1 MRNDICQTSPL
12 IALERV
18 NPLETPR
25 RISFDLDTF
34 TGVARKKWWV
44 VPFTML
50 IGLSLMFWQESDL
63 QTEARYFS
71 LTRMYEPTDEGAP
84 LTLVGVNADLISQ
97 FPSETNQSEILESEE
112 VKQKVQ
118 SKFDRKISLLVRPFD
133 KTFALNTETDG
144 EAITKFSF
152 KPSRRFSYE
161 MTCVELDEL
170 NCSAALDAYAKE
182 LQGIRLSATK
192 AGFTNSIK
200 LLDALLASNLQLSAD
215 DTSRL
220 KLQRAA
226 FDEAIALATG
236 EIAQISESKYFGG
249 ETVTTVDRRSYIFG
263 LLVGLIFG
271 LLILIQLVVT
281 DSKIRSAK
289 GLIDAVGY
297 ENYLGEASSNDES
310 NSLQLLAAAIR
321 GASTPTISSIKVLP
335 IGASMIDTKLA
346 TSLAQ
351 TLGCQVLIAKP
362 LEQLS
367 AGDLAPSNNS
377 VFLIAVIKDSAN
389 SRVVKQTWAVIQ
401 KSGNQI
407 LGSALITN

>member
-1 MRNDICQTSPL
+1 M
-12 IALERV
+12 
-18 NPLETPR
+18 NPLEAPR

-34 TGVARKKWWV
+34 SGVARKKWWV

-50 IGLSLMFWQESDL
+50 IGLGLMFWQESDL

-118 SKFDRKISLLVRPFD
+118 AKFDREISLLVRPFD

-144 EAITKFSF
+144 AAITKFSF

-170 NCSAALDAYAKE
+170 NCSAALDAYAEE
-182 LQGIRLSATK
+182 LQAIRLSATK
-192 AGFTNSIK
+192 AGYANSIK
-200 LLDALLASNLQLSAD
+200 LLDALLASDLQLSTD

-236 EIAQISESKYFGG
+236 EITQISESKYFGG
-249 ETVTTVDRRSYIFG
+249 ETVETVDRRSYIFG
-263 LLVGLIFG
+263 LLVGLVFG

-289 GLIDAVGY
+289 ALITAVGY

-310 NSLQLLAAAIR
+310 NSLQLLAAAMR
-321 GASTPTISSIKVLP
+321 GASTSTISSIKVLP
-335 IGASMIDTKLA
+335 IGTSVIDTQLA

-351 TLGCQVLIAKP
+351 TLSCQVSITKP
-362 LEQLS
+362 LDQLS
-367 AGDLAPSNNS
+367 ADDLAPSING
-377 VFLIAVIKDSAN
+377 VFLIAAIKDSADLH
-389 SRVVKQTWAVIQ
+389 VVKQTWSVVE
-401 KSGNQI
+401 KSGNRI
-407 LGSALITN
+407 IGSALITQ

>member
-1 MRNDICQTSPL
+1 
-12 IALERV
+12 V
-18 NPLETPR
+18 NPLEAPR

-34 TGVARKKWWV
+34 SGVARKKWWV

-50 IGLSLMFWQESDL
+50 IGLGLMFWQESDL

-84 LTLVGVNADLISQ
+84 LTLAGVNADLISQ

-118 SKFDRKISLLVRPFD
+118 AKFDREISLLVRPFD

-144 EAITKFSF
+144 AAITKFSF

-161 MTCVELDEL
+161 MTCVERDEL
-170 NCSAALDAYAKE
+170 NCSAALDAYADE
-182 LQGIRLSATK
+182 LQAIRLSATK
-192 AGFTNSIK
+192 AGYANSIK
-200 LLDALLASNLQLSAD
+200 LLDALLASDLQLSTD

-236 EIAQISESKYFGG
+236 EITQISESKYFGG
-249 ETVTTVDRRSYIFG
+249 ETVETVDRRSYIFG
-263 LLVGLIFG
+263 LLIGLVFG
-271 LLILIQLVVT
+271 LLILIQLV
-281 DSKIRSAK
+281 RSAK
-289 GLIDAVGY
+289 ALIAAVGY

-310 NSLQLLAAAIR
+310 NSLQLLAAAMR
-321 GASTPTISSIKVLP
+321 GASTSTISSIKVLP
-335 IGASMIDTKLA
+335 TGTNVIDTQLA

-351 TLGCQVLIAKP
+351 TLGCQVSITKP
-362 LEQLS
+362 LDQLS
-367 AGDLAPSNNS
+367 AEDLAPSINC
-377 VFLIAVIKDSAN
+377 VFLIAVLKDSAD
-389 SRVVKQTWAVIQ
+389 SRVVKQTWSVVE
-401 KSGNQI
+401 KSGNRI
-407 LGSALITN
+407 LGSALITQ

>member
-1 MRNDICQTSPL
+1 M
-12 IALERV
+12 
-18 NPLETPR
+18 NPLEAPR

-50 IGLSLMFWQESDL
+50 IGLGLMFWQESDL

-97 FPSETNQSEILESEE
+97 FPSETNQSELLVSDGI
-112 VKQKVQ
+112 KQKVQ
-118 SKFDRKISLLVRPFD
+118 AQFDREINVLIKPFD
-133 KTFALNTETDG
+133 KTFSLDTETDG
-144 EAITKFSF
+144 PAITKFSF

-161 MTCVELDEL
+161 MTCVERDEL
-170 NCSAALDAYAKE
+170 NCSAALDAYAEE
-182 LQGIRLSATK
+182 LQAIRLSATK
-192 AGFTNSIK
+192 AGYANSIK
-200 LLDALLASNLQLSAD
+200 LLDALLASDLQLSTD

-236 EIAQISESKYFGG
+236 EITQISESKYFGG
-249 ETVTTVDRRSYIFG
+249 ETVETVDRRSYIFG
-263 LLVGLIFG
+263 LLVGLVFG
-271 LLILIQLVVT
+271 LLILLQFVVT

-289 GLIDAVGY
+289 ALIAAVGY

-310 NSLQLLAAAIR
+310 NSLQLLAAAMR
-321 GASTPTISSIKVLP
+321 GASTSTFSSVKVLP
-335 IGASMIDTKLA
+335 IGTSVIDTQLA

-351 TLGCQVLIAKP
+351 TLGCQVSITKP
-362 LEQLS
+362 LDQLS
-367 AGDLAPSNNS
+367 AEDLAPSNNGM
-377 VFLIAVIKDSAN
+377 FLIAVLKDSAD
-389 SRVVKQTWAVIQ
+389 SRVVKQTWSVVE
-401 KSGNQI
+401 KSGNRI
-407 LGSALITN
+407 LGSALITQ

>member
-1 MRNDICQTSPL
+1 
-12 IALERV
+12 V
-18 NPLETPR
+18 NPLEAPR

-50 IGLSLMFWQESDL
+50 IGLGLMFWQESDL

-118 SKFDRKISLLVRPFD
+118 AKFDREISLLVRPFD

-144 EAITKFSF
+144 AAITKFSF

-170 NCSAALDAYAKE
+170 NCSAALDAYAEE
-182 LQGIRLSATK
+182 LQAIRLSATK
-192 AGFTNSIK
+192 AGYANSIK
-200 LLDALLASNLQLSAD
+200 LLDALLASDLQLSTD

-236 EIAQISESKYFGG
+236 EITQISESKYFGG
-249 ETVTTVDRRSYIFG
+249 ETVETVDRRSLYIRASRWFG
-263 LLVGLIFG
+263 FWSPYF
-271 LLILIQLVVT
+271 
-281 DSKIRSAK
+281 DS
-289 GLIDAVGY
+289 
-297 ENYLGEASSNDES
+297 
-310 NSLQLLAAAIR
+310 
-321 GASTPTISSIKVLP
+321 
-335 IGASMIDTKLA
+335 IG
-346 TSLAQ
+346 
-351 TLGCQVLIAKP
+351 CH
-362 LEQLS
+362 
-367 AGDLAPSNNS
+367 
-377 VFLIAVIKDSAN
+377 
-389 SRVVKQTWAVIQ
+389 
-401 KSGNQI
+401 
-407 LGSALITN
+407 

>member
-1 MRNDICQTSPL
+1 
-12 IALERV
+12 
-18 NPLETPR
+18 
-25 RISFDLDTF
+25 
-34 TGVARKKWWV
+34 
-44 VPFTML
+44 ML
-50 IGLSLMFWQESDL
+50 IGLGLMFWQESDL

-118 SKFDRKISLLVRPFD
+118 AKFDREISLLVRPFD

-144 EAITKFSF
+144 AAITKFSF

-161 MTCVELDEL
+161 MTCVERDEL
-170 NCSAALDAYAKE
+170 NCSAALDAYAQE

-192 AGFTNSIK
+192 AGFANSIK
-200 LLDALLASNLQLSAD
+200 LLDALLASDLQLSTD

-236 EIAQISESKYFGG
+236 EITQISESKYFGG
-249 ETVTTVDRRSYIFG
+249 ETVETVDRRSYIFG
-263 LLVGLIFG
+263 LLVGLVFG

-281 DSKIRSAK
+281 DSKIRSAN
-289 GLIDAVGY
+289 GLIAAVGY
-297 ENYLGEASSNDES
+297 ENFLGEASSGDKS
-310 NSLQLLAAAIR
+310 NSLQLLAAALR
-321 GASTPTISSIKVLP
+321 GASISTISSIKVLP
-335 IGASMIDTKLA
+335 IGANVLDTQLA

-351 TLGCQVLIAKP
+351 TLGCQVSITKAVD
-362 LEQLS
+362 QLS
-367 AGDLAPSNNS
+367 AEDLAPSNNV
-377 VFLIAVIKDSAN
+377 VFLIAVVKDLAD
-389 SRVVKQTWAVIQ
+389 SRTVKQTWSVVE
-401 KSGNQI
+401 KSGNRI
-407 LGSALITN
+407 LGSALITQ

>member
-1 MRNDICQTSPL
+1 
-12 IALERV
+12 V
-18 NPLETPR
+18 NPLEAPR

-50 IGLSLMFWQESDL
+50 IGLGLMFWQESDL

-84 LTLVGVNADLISQ
+84 LTLAGVNADLISQ

-118 SKFDRKISLLVRPFD
+118 AKFDREISLLVRPFD

-144 EAITKFSF
+144 AAITKFSF

-161 MTCVELDEL
+161 MTCVERDEL
-170 NCSAALDAYAKE
+170 NCSAALDAYADE
-182 LQGIRLSATK
+182 LQAIRLSATK
-192 AGFTNSIK
+192 AGYANSIK
-200 LLDALLASNLQLSAD
+200 LLDALLASDLQLSTD

-236 EIAQISESKYFGG
+236 EITQISESKYFGG
-249 ETVTTVDRRSYIFG
+249 ETVETVDRRSYIFG
-263 LLVGLIFG
+263 LLIGLVFG

-289 GLIDAVGY
+289 ALIAAVGY

-310 NSLQLLAAAIR
+310 NSLQLFASAIR
-321 GASTPTISSIKVLP
+321 GASTSTISSIKVLP
-335 IGASMIDTKLA
+335 IGTSVIDTQLA

-351 TLGCQVLIAKP
+351 ILGCQVSITKP
-362 LEQLS
+362 LDQLS
-367 AGDLAPSNNS
+367 AEDLAPSING
-377 VFLIAVIKDSAN
+377 VFLIAVLKDSAD
-389 SRVVKQTWAVIQ
+389 SRVVKQTWSVVE
-401 KSGNQI
+401 KSGNRI
-407 LGSALITN
+407 LGSALITQ

>member
-1 MRNDICQTSPL
+1 M
-12 IALERV
+12 
-18 NPLETPR
+18 NPLEAPR

-50 IGLSLMFWQESDL
+50 IGLGLMFWQESDL

-97 FPSETNQSEILESEE
+97 FPSETNQSEILESQE

-118 SKFDRKISLLVRPFD
+118 AKFGREISLLVRPFD

-144 EAITKFSF
+144 AAITKFSF

-170 NCSAALDAYAKE
+170 NCSAALDAYAEE
-182 LQGIRLSATK
+182 LQAIRLSATK
-192 AGFTNSIK
+192 AGYANSIK
-200 LLDALLASNLQLSAD
+200 LLDALLASDLQLSTD

-236 EIAQISESKYFGG
+236 EITQISESKYFGG
-249 ETVTTVDRRSYIFG
+249 ETVKTVDRRSYIFG
-263 LLVGLIFG
+263 LLVGLVFG

-289 GLIDAVGY
+289 ALSTAVGY

-310 NSLQLLAAAIR
+310 NSLQLLAAAMR
-321 GASTPTISSIKVLP
+321 GASTSTLSSIKVLP
-335 IGASMIDTKLA
+335 IGTSVIDTQLA

-351 TLGCQVLIAKP
+351 TLGCQVSITKP
-362 LEQLS
+362 LDQL
-367 AGDLAPSNNS
+367 
-377 VFLIAVIKDSAN
+377 
-389 SRVVKQTWAVIQ
+389 
-401 KSGNQI
+401 
-407 LGSALITN
+407 

>member
-1 MRNDICQTSPL
+1 
-12 IALERV
+12 V
-18 NPLETPR
+18 NPLEAPR

-50 IGLSLMFWQESDL
+50 IGLGLMFWQESDL

-97 FPSETNQSEILESEE
+97 FPSETNQSEILESQE

-118 SKFDRKISLLVRPFD
+118 AKFDREISLLVRPFD

-144 EAITKFSF
+144 AAITKFSF

-161 MTCVELDEL
+161 MTCVERDEL
-170 NCSAALDAYAKE
+170 NCSAALDAYAQE

-192 AGFTNSIK
+192 AGFANSIK
-200 LLDALLASNLQLSAD
+200 LLDALLASDLQLSTD

-236 EIAQISESKYFGG
+236 EITQISESKYFGG
-249 ETVTTVDRRSYIFG
+249 ETVKTVDRRSYIFG
-263 LLVGLIFG
+263 LLVGLVFG

-289 GLIDAVGY
+289 GLIVVVGY
-297 ENYLGEASSNDES
+297 ENYLGEASSGDKS
-310 NSLQLLAAAIR
+310 NSLQLLAAALR
-321 GASTPTISSIKVLP
+321 GAATSTISSIKVLP
-335 IGASMIDTKLA
+335 IGANVLDTQLE

-351 TLGCQVLIAKP
+351 TLGCQVSITKSLD
-362 LEQLS
+362 QLS
-367 AGDLAPSNNS
+367 AEDLAPSNNG
-377 VFLIAVIKDSAN
+377 VFLIAVVKDLAD
-389 SRVVKQTWAVIQ
+389 SRDVKQSWSVVE
-401 KSGNQI
+401 KSGNRI
-407 LGSALITN
+407 LGSALITQ

>member
-1 MRNDICQTSPL
+1 
-12 IALERV
+12 V
-18 NPLETPR
+18 NPLEAPR
-25 RISFDLDTF
+25 RISVDLDTF

-50 IGLSLMFWQESDL
+50 IGLGLMFWQESDL

-118 SKFDRKISLLVRPFD
+118 AKFDREISLLVRPFD

-144 EAITKFSF
+144 AAITKFSF

-161 MTCVELDEL
+161 MTCVERDEL
-170 NCSAALDAYAKE
+170 NCSAALDAYAEE
-182 LQGIRLSATK
+182 LQAIRLSATK
-192 AGFTNSIK
+192 AGFANSIK
-200 LLDALLASNLQLSAD
+200 LLDALLASDLQLSTD

-236 EIAQISESKYFGG
+236 EITQISESKYFGG
-249 ETVTTVDRRSYIFG
+249 ETVETVDRRSYIFG
-263 LLVGLIFG
+263 LLVGLVFG

-289 GLIDAVGY
+289 DLIAAVGY
-297 ENYLGEASSNDES
+297 ENYLGEASSDDKS
-310 NSLQLLAAAIR
+310 NSLQLLAAALR
-321 GASTPTISSIKVLP
+321 GASTSTISSIKVLP
-335 IGASMIDTKLA
+335 IGANMLDTKLV

-351 TLGCQVLIAKP
+351 TLGCQVSITKSVD
-362 LEQLS
+362 QLS
-367 AGDLAPSNNS
+367 AEDLAPSNNV
-377 VFLIAVIKDSAN
+377 VFLIAVVKDLAD
-389 SRVVKQTWAVIQ
+389 SRTVKQTWSVVE
-401 KSGNQI
+401 KSGNRI
-407 LGSALITN
+407 LGSALITQ

>member
-1 MRNDICQTSPL
+1 
-12 IALERV
+12 V
-18 NPLETPR
+18 NPLEAPR

-50 IGLSLMFWQESDL
+50 IGLGLMFWQESDL

-118 SKFDRKISLLVRPFD
+118 AKFDREISLLVRPFD

-144 EAITKFSF
+144 AAITKFSF

-161 MTCVELDEL
+161 MTCVERDEL
-170 NCSAALDAYAKE
+170 NCSAALDAYAQE

-192 AGFTNSIK
+192 AGFANSIK
-200 LLDALLASNLQLSAD
+200 LLDALLASDLQLSTD

-236 EIAQISESKYFGG
+236 EITQISESKYFGG
-249 ETVTTVDRRSYIFG
+249 ETIETVDRRSYIFG
-263 LLVGLIFG
+263 LLVGLVFG

-281 DSKIRSAK
+281 DSKIRSAN
-289 GLIDAVGY
+289 GLIAAVGY
-297 ENYLGEASSNDES
+297 ENFLGEASSGDKS
-310 NSLQLLAAAIR
+310 NSLQLLAAALR
-321 GASTPTISSIKVLP
+321 GASTSTISSIKVLP
-335 IGASMIDTKLA
+335 IGANVLDTQLA

-351 TLGCQVLIAKP
+351 TLGCQVSITKSVD
-362 LEQLS
+362 QLS
-367 AGDLAPSNNS
+367 AEDLAPSNNV
-377 VFLIAVIKDSAN
+377 VFLIAVVKDLAD
-389 SRVVKQTWAVIQ
+389 SRTVKQTWSVVE
-401 KSGNQI
+401 KSGNRI
-407 LGSALITN
+407 LGSALITQ